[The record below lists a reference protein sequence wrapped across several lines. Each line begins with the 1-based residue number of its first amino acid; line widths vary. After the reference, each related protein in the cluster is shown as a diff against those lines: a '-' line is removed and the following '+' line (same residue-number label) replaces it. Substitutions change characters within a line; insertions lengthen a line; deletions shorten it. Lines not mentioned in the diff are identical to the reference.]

1 MEKRV
6 YTFRKGILFV
16 CQVNVRMMLTFY
28 FNHFCS
34 DGDYDCIIPLTKEG
48 TIHQDEMLKS

>member
-6 YTFRKGILFV
+6 YTSRKGILYV
-16 CQVNVRMMLTFY
+16 CQVIIDMMLTFY
-28 FNHFCS
+28 SDHSCS

-48 TIHQDEMLKS
+48 TINLDEILKS